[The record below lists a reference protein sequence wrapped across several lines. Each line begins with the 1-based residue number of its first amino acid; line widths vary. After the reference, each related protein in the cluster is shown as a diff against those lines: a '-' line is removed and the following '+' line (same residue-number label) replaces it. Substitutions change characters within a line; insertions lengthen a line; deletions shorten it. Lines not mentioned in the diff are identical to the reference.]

1 MTAKDIF
8 QIFILY
14 NPDVRGVTGF
24 KEMKNN
30 KNAIELIFDNGR
42 KGTFE
47 VQRGKLKLTMEDN
60 LYSIKKTED
69 KPCN

>member
-1 MTAKDIF
+1 MKATDLF

-24 KEMKNN
+24 KEIKGQ

-42 KGTFE
+42 T
-47 VQRGKLKLTMEDN
+47 GKYEIIKNEAKLTIEDN
-60 LYSIKKTED
+60 LYSLKNRKEST
-69 KPCN
+69 